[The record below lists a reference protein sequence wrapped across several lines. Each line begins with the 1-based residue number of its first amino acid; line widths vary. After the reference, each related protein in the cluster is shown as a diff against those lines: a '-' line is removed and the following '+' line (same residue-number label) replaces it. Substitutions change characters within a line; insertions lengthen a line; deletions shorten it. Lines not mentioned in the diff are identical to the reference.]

1 MLNGGHIYLEG
12 IMSSV
17 NKNQIEVGHYV
28 VIQHTH
34 SNRNCGLYPFRVL
47 RVQNTKVEVSDANGG
62 TSLIDIRDIAFCGKL
77 DFIHGVIE
85 SELAGIVDQ
94 YLTHEATDI
103 IIKEKVKKLCGLN
116 KLHH

>member
-34 SNRNCGLYPFRVL
+34 GNRNCELYPFRVL
-47 RVQNTKVEVSDANGG
+47 RVQYTNVEVSDANGG
-62 TSLIDIRDIAFCGKL
+62 TSLIDIHDMAFCGKL
-77 DFIHGVIE
+77 GFIHGVIE
-85 SELAGIVDQ
+85 SELAGIVGQ
-94 YLTHEATDI
+94 YLSHESTDI
-103 IIKEKVKKLCGLN
+103 IIKEKVEKYVD
-116 KLHH
+116 